1 MQVYEQTGITA
12 TTTVTLTET
21 ELGYNPKDYTHHMI
35 TVSALAAPATDTF
48 SIQGRIAGTS
58 RYGYIVALLS
68 EQTLHLAADFKVD
81 AFKIT
86 FSAAPDAA
94 ILTIASVVRVGSET
108 R

>member
-1 MQVYEQTGITA
+1 MQVYEQTGISA
-12 TTTVTLTET
+12 TVTLTAA

-35 TVSALAAPATDTF
+35 TMSALTNPASDTF

-58 RYGYIVALLS
+58 TYGYIAALLS
-68 EQTLHLAADFKVD
+68 EQTLYLVADFKLD

-86 FSAAPDAA
+86 FTAATAA

>member
-1 MQVYEQTGITA
+1 MQVYEQTGI

-35 TVSALAAPATDTF
+35 TVSALEAPATDTF

-58 RYGYIVALLS
+58 TYGYIVALLS

-86 FSAAPDAA
+86 FSAAPTSGAT
-94 ILTIASVVRVGSET
+94 LTIASVVRVGSET